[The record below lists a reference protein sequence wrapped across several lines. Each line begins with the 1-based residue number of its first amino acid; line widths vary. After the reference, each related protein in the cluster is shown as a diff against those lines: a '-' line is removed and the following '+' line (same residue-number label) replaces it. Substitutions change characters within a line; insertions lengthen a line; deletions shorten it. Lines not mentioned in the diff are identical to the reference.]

1 MGRFDALTQIEEKPQ
16 RPAPSPVTSSPAVN
30 TLQGQPIKKQV
41 EAEKKPAYPQARKPA
56 KPSPTL
62 DGLEKPE
69 KYTTRLLPS
78 WVKKIRL
85 DAIEKD
91 IKDYEVVTAA
101 LKLYFESKK

>member
-16 RPAPSPVTSSPAVN
+16 RPAPSPATSSPAVN
-30 TLQGQPIKKQV
+30 NLQGQPIKKQV

>member
-1 MGRFDALTQIEEKPQ
+1 MGRFDALTQIEEQPKKPD
-16 RPAPSPVTSSPAVN
+16 PSPVISSPAVN
-30 TLQGQPIKKQV
+30 KLQSQPIKKQV
-41 EAEKKPAYPQARKPA
+41 EAEKKPANPKARKPA

-78 WVKKIRL
+78 WVKKIQL

-91 IKDYEVVTAA
+91 INDYDVVTAA